1 MESIVSRARRRRQPQ
16 RRAVG
21 KDDRVE
27 VDVLS
32 VLRWQFRVAWR
43 LAEDVQLPRLT
54 DDMCTWLPDPQS
66 WTVHRDTTGW
76 WRADWSET
84 EPLDAPAPS
93 VGWLTWHI
101 IWWWSNVETVLD
113 GATAAEPATQ
123 GWPGTAAATVAVLR
137 DLADLWTDRLGSLT
151 PHDLDTPVRHPWP
164 EPRPLAYLLSW
175 VNLELTKNVAE
186 IGAVGN
192 AYLHR

>member
-1 MESIVSRARRRRQPQ
+1 MESIVSRARQRRQPQ

-27 VDVLS
+27 VDGLS

-43 LAEDVQLPRLT
+43 LAEEVQLPRLT
-54 DDMCTWLPDPQS
+54 DDMCTWSPDAQS
-66 WTVHRDTTGW
+66 WTVHRDATGW
-76 WRADWSET
+76 WRADWSHT

-93 VGWLTWHI
+93 VGWLTWHL
-101 IWWWSNVETVLD
+101 IWWWSNVQTVLD
-113 GATAAEPATQ
+113 GGTAAEPATQ

-137 DLADLWTDRLGSLT
+137 DLAEMWADRLESLT
-151 PHDLDTPVRHPWP
+151 PEGLDAPVRYPWP

-175 VNLELTKNVAE
+175 VNLELMKNVAE
-186 IGAVGN
+186 IGEVGN
-192 AYLHR
+192 VYLHR